1 MNRRARWRGVF
12 SNLPQ
17 LVRHLALPLI
27 AGSIGL
33 PACDNAPRQAPDP
46 PLRPLL
52 YTEGSDQE
60 DILDMEGWEIWT
72 HPEVDPHAY
81 PSSVPRAPATTP
93 SEEAFDLRSPEGL
106 IRSAYYAATHGDL
119 ETLEGLIL
127 KKDELRSVA
136 RIPQSQT
143 EARHRSLQNSMQNF
157 MLSFRPESATDAR
170 ADNLSGLI
178 QPTAIELG
186 APRRIDG
193 SVVSS
198 VEEAEMYSSNRL
210 RIHVLNSSIDFDVR
224 FPRILKDEEGLWK
237 FSEGPV
243 VDNTWHNFRRPGL
256 DLKPALLQ
264 GEHAPF
270 PFDVGNYWHYEL
282 KRIPLNAQ
290 EDAEEIPPTRSLA
303 YRDTVSDVHNGN
315 IFQVVTLRRTFADPA
330 RTPQSRRL
338 LVTPR
343 HIYPCTQ
350 MCYSRRNNLRFLLQY
365 MSRTTPTFV
374 FPATQTLSWRQ
385 GGHRDGRTTR
395 MADRSEEAIVVPAGS
410 FNNSVR
416 ITATTG
422 AGSQVVY
429 FQEGIGVLREEHRDG
444 DTVEQANLVQ
454 YRILR

>member
-1 MNRRARWRGVF
+1 MARARWRDVF
-12 SNLPQ
+12 NRPR
-17 LVRHLALPLI
+17 LVRHLALPVL
-27 AGSIGL
+27 AMSIGA
-33 PACDNAPRQAPDP
+33 PACDNGPQQSPDP

-52 YTEGSDQE
+52 YTEGDRE
-60 DILDMEGWEIWT
+60 GDAFNLDGWEIWT
-72 HPEVDPHAY
+72 TPGLDPHAY
-81 PSSVPRAPATTP
+81 PSSVTRAAATTP

-106 IRSAYYAATHGDL
+106 IRTAYYAATHGDL
-119 ETLEGLIL
+119 QTLQELTL
-127 KKDELRSVA
+127 SKDELRSVA
-136 RIPQSQT
+136 RIPQSRT
-143 EARHRSLQNSMQNF
+143 DERSTALQESMRTL

-193 SVVSS
+193 SLVSS
-198 VEEAEMYSSNRL
+198 PDDAEMFSSNRL
-210 RIHVLNSSIDFDVR
+210 RIHVLDSSIDFDVR
-224 FPRILKDEEGLWK
+224 FPRILKDEAGLWK
-237 FSEGPV
+237 FSEGPA
-243 VDNTWHNFRRPGL
+243 VDSTWNNFRRPGL

-282 KRIPLNAQ
+282 KRIPHGAH
-290 EDAEEIPPTRSLA
+290 EDSEEIPPTRSLA

-330 RTPQSRRL
+330 RSPQSRRL

-343 HIYPCTQ
+343 HIYQCTP
-350 MCYSRRNNLRFLLQY
+350 MCFSRRNNLRFLLQY
-365 MSRTTPTFV
+365 MSRTTPSFV
-374 FPATQTLSWRQ
+374 FPASQALSWRE
-385 GGHRDGRTTR
+385 GGHQDGRTTR
-395 MADRSEEAIVVPAGS
+395 MAERSEEVLVVPAGS
-410 FNNSVR
+410 FNNSLR
-416 ITATTG
+416 ITPTTG

-444 DTVEQANLVQ
+444 DILEQANLVQ